1 MQAVRDFFVFK
12 LNNCNG
18 KEIATPITVSCQ
30 DGCQPIHRCTAI
42 WDTGATS
49 SMISEQLAKALSL
62 TAHGTVKVSGVHG
75 VEDANIYTIN
85 LQFNNGFA
93 LDNLQVSEAGNNAGF
108 DVLIGMDVISKGI
121 FVVDGVNHLQDG
133 CQIAFAFPAGTN
145 GSGNA

>member
-1 MQAVRDFFVFK
+1 MHNVRDFFVFK

-18 KEIATPITVSCQ
+18 KEIATPITVSCP

-49 SMISEQLAKALSL
+49 SMISADLARALQLEPQ
-62 TAHGTVKVSGVHG
+62 GTVRVSGVHG
-75 VEDANIYTIN
+75 VEDAKLYTIS
-85 LQFNNGFA
+85 LIFNNGFSI
-93 LDNLQVSEAGNNAGF
+93 DDLQVSEAGNNAGF

-121 FVVDGVNHLQDG
+121 FVVDGVNHSQEG
-133 CQIAFAFPAGTN
+133 CQIAFAHPVALN